1 MRVRARTPGPALVGS
16 SQAAVEDGATG
27 SAAPASRAFA
37 EDDTAGMAIA
47 ILGSG
52 PNHVPAEVRDMTTIG
67 GGRAAMRRADSGFSL
82 MELMVVLVIFG
93 IVTAIGL
100 PGLNKFLRSVEL
112 SGTVER
118 MATSLRVVRQR
129 AVTENNNYVAV
140 LGAND
145 NILWWDDDDN
155 DGIKDGTEK
164 TGENAPIPSWIT
176 VTSDVTNPFASDT
189 LTFLPNGSASQS
201 GTIIF
206 SNADGFQRSLSVI
219 RPTGMVTAQ

>member
-1 MRVRARTPGPALVGS
+1 MMRIGGTEAARAR
-16 SQAAVEDGATG
+16 
-27 SAAPASRAFA
+27 
-37 EDDTAGMAIA
+37 
-47 ILGSG
+47 
-52 PNHVPAEVRDMTTIG
+52 
-67 GGRAAMRRADSGFSL
+67 ADRGFTL
-82 MELMVVLVIFG
+82 LELMVVLVVFS
-93 IVTAIGL
+93 IVTAIAL

-112 SGTVER
+112 SGTVSR

-129 AVTENNNYVAV
+129 AVTENNNYVAI

-155 DGIKDGTEK
+155 DGVKDNTEK
-164 TGENAPIPSWIT
+164 TGENAPIPDWIT
-176 VTSDVTNPFASDT
+176 VTSDAGNPFASDT

-206 SNADGFQRSLSVI
+206 SNADGYQRSLSVI

>member
-1 MRVRARTPGPALVGS
+1 MKTIRDAGAARK
-16 SQAAVEDGATG
+16 
-27 SAAPASRAFA
+27 
-37 EDDTAGMAIA
+37 
-47 ILGSG
+47 
-52 PNHVPAEVRDMTTIG
+52 
-67 GGRAAMRRADSGFSL
+67 RADGGFTL
-82 MELMVVLVIFG
+82 MELMVVLVVFS
-93 IVTAIGL
+93 IVTAIAL

-118 MATSLRVVRQR
+118 MATSLRVIRQR

-155 DGIKDGTEK
+155 DGVKDNTEK
-164 TGENAPIPSWIT
+164 TGENAPIPSWMT
-176 VTSDVTNPFASDT
+176 VTNDPGNTFASDT
-189 LTFLPNGSASQS
+189 LKFFPNGSASES

-206 SNADGFQRSLSVI
+206 SNADGYQKSLSVI